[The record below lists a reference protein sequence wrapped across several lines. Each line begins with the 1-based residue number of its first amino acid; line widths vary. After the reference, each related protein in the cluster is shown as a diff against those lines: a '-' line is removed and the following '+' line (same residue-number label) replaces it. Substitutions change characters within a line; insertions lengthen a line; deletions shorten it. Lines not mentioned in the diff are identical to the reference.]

1 MKQDVNNLA
10 VISCA
15 IVNAGPGAWAFEEH
29 GQRLAQVMRLEISSE
44 PAQYN
49 YLLGWE
55 STEPPSG
62 KMFIPYQSILLAS
75 DKRRMAEVFQKHD
88 VAIPR
93 TYLLDSLKE
102 VQRVVDLETNSR
114 WVLKWPT
121 GCGASGH
128 RLIGVDDPIPEEWPR
143 PYLLQE
149 FIYLENPEVYR
160 LYGIAGETFGWNV
173 RRFPMGAKYSPWVA
187 HAQGAKYES
196 VGTAPPEAEHQ
207 ARKALAAIDL
217 LDTFGC
223 ADLMHSRD
231 GRWLVLEVNTDGIFN
246 YVDRDISVPGIAEAI
261 DRRLAKA
268 FWAWVELQSTDGS
281 A

>member
-1 MKQDVNNLA
+1 MQKNV
-10 VISCA
+10 VSCA
-15 IVNAGPGAWAFEEH
+15 ILNTGQGAWAFEEH
-29 GQRLAQVMRLEISSE
+29 EEHLVQIMQLKVRSS

-75 DKRRMAEVFQKHD
+75 DKRRMAEVFQKHG

-93 TYLLDSLKE
+93 TYLLDSLE
-102 VQRVVDLETNSR
+102 DVQRVVDLEADSR
-114 WVLKWPT
+114 WILKWPT

-128 RLIGVDDPIPEEWPR
+128 RLIGANEPIPEKWSR

-149 FIYLENPEVYR
+149 FIDLENPEVYR

-187 HAQGAKYES
+187 HAQGAFYES
-196 VGTAPPEAEHQ
+196 VGTAPAEAEYQ
-207 ARKALAAIDL
+207 ARQALAATGLLDSFGCTDL
-217 LDTFGC
+217 LY
-223 ADLMHSRD
+223 SRD

-261 DRRLAKA
+261 DRRLVQA
-268 FWAWVELQSTDGS
+268 FWAWVEFSATDGS
-281 A
+281 V

>member
-1 MKQDVNNLA
+1 MPLMMQQN

-15 IVNAGPGAWAFEEH
+15 IVNAGQGAWAFEEH
-29 GQRLAQVMRLEISSE
+29 GQRLAQVMQLEVSTS

-55 STEPPSG
+55 SVQPPSG

-75 DKRRMAEVFQKHD
+75 DKRCMAEVFNKHD

-93 TYLLDSLKE
+93 TYLLDSLKQ
-102 VQRVVDLETNSR
+102 VQRVVELETGSR

-128 RLIGVDDPIPEEWPR
+128 RLIGADDSIPEDWPR

-149 FIYLENPEVYR
+149 FIDLENPEVYR

-173 RRFPMGAKYSPWVA
+173 RRFPRGAQYSPWVA
-187 HAQGAKYES
+187 HAQGAFYES
-196 VGTAPPEAEHQ
+196 VGTAPAEAEYQ
-207 ARKALAAIDL
+207 VRKALGATGL
-217 LDTFGC
+217 LDSFGC

-246 YVDRDISVPGIAEAI
+246 YVDRDISVPSIAEAI

-268 FWAWVELQSTDGS
+268 FWAWVELQSNC
-281 A
+281 

>member
-1 MKQDVNNLA
+1 MQQN

-15 IVNAGPGAWAFEEH
+15 IVNAGQGAWAFEEH
-29 GQRLAQVMRLEISSE
+29 GQRLAQVMQLEVSSS

-62 KMFIPYQSILLAS
+62 KLFIPYQSILLAS
-75 DKRRMAEVFQKHD
+75 DKRRMAEVFQKHG

-102 VQRVVDLETNSR
+102 VQRVVELETDSR

-128 RLIGVDDPIPEEWPR
+128 RLIGADDSIPEDWPR

-149 FIYLENPEVYR
+149 FIDLENPEVYR
-160 LYGIAGETFGWNV
+160 LYGIAGESFGWNV
-173 RRFPMGAKYSPWVA
+173 RRFPRGAQYSPWVA
-187 HAQGAKYES
+187 HAQGAFYES
-196 VGTAPPEAEHQ
+196 VGTAPAEAEYQ
-207 ARKALAAIDL
+207 VRKALAATGL
-217 LDTFGC
+217 LDSFGC

-261 DRRLAKA
+261 NRRLAKA
-268 FWAWVELQSTDGS
+268 FWASTTHRKALTSYDGS
-281 A
+281 L

>member
-1 MKQDVNNLA
+1 MHLMMQKN

-15 IVNAGPGAWAFEEH
+15 IVNAGQGAWAFEEH
-29 GQRLAQVMRLEISSE
+29 GQRLAQIMQLEVSSS

-62 KMFIPYQSILLAS
+62 KIFIPYQSILLAS
-75 DKRRMAEVFQKHD
+75 DKRGMAEVFQKHG

-93 TYLLDSLKE
+93 TYLLSSAKE
-102 VQRVVDLETNSR
+102 VQRVVELETDNR

-128 RLIGVDDPIPEEWPR
+128 RLIGADDSIPEEWPR
-143 PYLLQE
+143 PYLLQQ
-149 FIYLENPEVYR
+149 FIDLENPEVYR

-173 RRFPMGAKYSPWVA
+173 RRFPMGAKSSPWVA
-187 HAQGAKYES
+187 HAQGACYES
-196 VGTAPPEAEHQ
+196 VGTAPAEAEYQ
-207 ARKALAAIDL
+207 ARKALAATDL
-217 LDTFGC
+217 LNSFGC
-223 ADLMHSRD
+223 ADLLYSRD

-246 YVDRDISVPGIAEAI
+246 YVDRDISIPGITQAI
-261 DRRLAKA
+261 DHRLAKA
-268 FWAWVELQSTDGS
+268 FWAWVELQSHL
-281 A
+281 

>member
-1 MKQDVNNLA
+1 MHLMMQKNV
-10 VISCA
+10 VSCA
-15 IVNAGPGAWAFEEH
+15 ILNTGQGAWAFEEQ
-29 GQRLAQVMRLEISSE
+29 GQRLAKIMQLEVHSS

-75 DKRRMAEVFQKHD
+75 DKRRMAEVFQKHG

-93 TYLLDSLKE
+93 TYLLDSLE
-102 VQRVVDLETNSR
+102 DVQRVVDLEADSR
-114 WVLKWPT
+114 WILKWPT

-128 RLIGVDDPIPEEWPR
+128 RFIGADEPIPGEWPR

-149 FIYLENPEVYR
+149 FIDLENPEVYR

-173 RRFPMGAKYSPWVA
+173 RRFPKGAKSSPWVA
-187 HAQGAKYES
+187 HAQGACYES
-196 VGTAPPEAEHQ
+196 VGTAPAEAEHQ
-207 ARKALAAIDL
+207 ARKALAATGL
-217 LDTFGC
+217 LDCFGC
-223 ADLMHSRD
+223 ADLLYSRD

-246 YVDRDISVPGIAEAI
+246 YVDRDISVPGIAQAI
-261 DRRLAKA
+261 DHRLAKA
-268 FWAWVELQSTDGS
+268 FWAWVELSATDGS
-281 A
+281 V